1 MSARPSASSPSPA
14 SSADPKGETVHA
26 YLITE
31 KPGRARRVL
40 RAAGSIAARTL
51 GFLAMA
57 LLGLLVLAVRITR
70 PVINYLAVRA
80 VWLEAWASKVTG
92 LPQVGASVGEGLT
105 EEFVREF
112 RRNFHHAEDA
122 GSPR

>member
-1 MSARPSASSPSPA
+1 M
-14 SSADPKGETVHA
+14 HA

-31 KPGRARRVL
+31 KPGPARRAL
-40 RAAGSIAARTL
+40 RAAGTVAARTL
-51 GFLAMA
+51 GLLAMA
-57 LLGLLVLAVRITR
+57 LLGLLVLAVRIAR
-70 PVINYLAVRA
+70 PIINYLAVRA

-105 EEFVREF
+105 DEFMREF
-112 RRNFHHAEDA
+112 HRTFHRTADA